1 MPLKVV
7 AMTANNDP
15 DDIASLP
22 SHPRPEQLLEAYLLC
37 RSKLVRANRSRSAL
51 RTHDEKRIKFIRNL
65 QEQLNTLEASLQEEA
80 ASRIMV
86 HQLNA
91 KIAEI
96 VKELETGLDETAKIV
111 EEKGDGGL
119 TDWVVRMARLLP
131 IVNRLREVKASAVRM
146 LSGAGVEHRELPVIE
161 EAIQSLPELDIKSVP
176 LALPPPPPPSAAAVQ
191 LEIRGTEPQTQ
202 VFGPLLLKDFGYAL
216 SPLLLHSND
225 LAVPAGLKTA
235 QVYDLV
241 PGKTLLVLESQEDT
255 YYAAIDAAIDA
266 LNSENSLPQLKPWLN
281 LGVLPFVVDPSL
293 HLLRL
298 IPFEKLE
305 RATHVLVH
313 KDLAAG
319 FEDVGATSLTLEM
332 DDDLWLGFA
341 ITAEEDTEAL
351 RGLIHHPGQQRESTV
366 RISCRGGVRMPDGQG
381 YLATGLGLPLLAVPR
396 EIQAEAV
403 ELQLQDGSV
412 LLYERLANDDQAST
426 RRLWQP
432 SSQIRR
438 RPKLAEG
445 YALFKAAIT
454 EDLALE
460 RSIRLTSLPQ
470 RVKFQRSQP
479 LGFREDWGVNLGSLA
494 LPQPISQ
501 ITDPSDESLRWARQR
516 LNEGNLTVNHLFEQ
530 QMLEGLCA
538 LFQRRASIPRRDFL
552 QLYAQL
558 RQKPDEWPGFPDAVL
573 RGWCEGGWLE
583 EGIEQGS
590 GRWRIQPVDPRL
602 VRLDRGGVQL
612 VGLLSA
618 RGLVGLLASAHQ
630 HGLTVQAVTPT
641 CADMPRG
648 WRFQG
653 ETEAL
658 AIASGLPLVE
668 QSDWVPDPSQHLWFI
683 EAPLSSDSP
692 PWPSGQN
699 SRRVSDAI
707 CGRRG
712 SDQHWKPLE
721 PFPERGRAPVSLKIQ
736 AETSQ
741 YGKRRWHSHDPVSD
755 TLFSSCHR
763 NRVALHA
770 LIVATDGL
778 WPFGFTDSSTGQ
790 LDRLYDADA
799 YLPLPIGRYAAITG
813 SKMPGPTRH
822 QPSDHTYRYHLDLAL
837 RAFQNKSS
845 LLPLSMPPS

>member
-1 MPLKVV
+1 MP
-7 AMTANNDP
+7 TNNDP
-15 DDIASLP
+15 DDLASLP
-22 SHPRPEQLLEAYLLC
+22 SHPGPEELLESYLLC

-51 RTHDEKRIKFIRNL
+51 RSHDEKRIKFIRDL

-80 ASRIMV
+80 ASRIKV

-96 VKELETGLDETAKIV
+96 VKELEIGLDKTAAIV
-111 EEKGDGGL
+111 EEKSDGGL
-119 TDWVVRMARLLP
+119 TDWVIRMARLLP
-131 IVNRLREVKASAVRM
+131 IVNRLREVKANAARL
-146 LSGAGVEHRELPVIE
+146 LSGAGIEHQNLPVIE
-161 EAIQSLPELDIKSVP
+161 QGLESLPEPEVKSEP
-176 LALPPPPPPSAAAVQ
+176 LAPPPPPPPLALPVVVQ
-191 LEIRGTEPQTQ
+191 LEIGDTLPGYQ
-202 VFGPLLLKDFGYAL
+202 VYGPLLLKDLGYAL
-216 SPLLLHSND
+216 GPLLLHHND
-225 LAVPAGLKTA
+225 LPVPAGLTTA
-235 QVYDLV
+235 QVSDLL
-241 PGKTLLVLESQEDT
+241 PGQTLLILESQEDT
-255 YYAAIDAAIDA
+255 YYAAIDAAICA
-266 LNSENSLPQLKPWLN
+266 LNAECCLPQLKPWLDR
-281 LGVLPFVVDPSL
+281 GILPFVVDPSL

-298 IPFEKLE
+298 IPLTQLE

-313 KDLAAG
+313 REQAAA
-319 FEDVGATSLTLEM
+319 FEDVGATSLTLEL

-341 ITAEEDTEAL
+341 ITAEEDAEAL
-351 RGLIHHPGQQRESTV
+351 RGLVLRPGQPRESAV

-396 EIQAEAV
+396 ELQAESV
-403 ELQLQDGSV
+403 ELQLHNGSV
-412 LLYERLANDDQAST
+412 LLYERLAIDDQASP

-432 SSQIRR
+432 SNQIRR

-445 YALFKAAIT
+445 NARFKAT
-454 EDLALE
+454 LTDDHALE

-470 RVKFQRSQP
+470 SVKFQRSQP
-479 LGFREDWGVNLGSLA
+479 LVFREDWGLKLGPLA
-494 LPQPISQ
+494 LSQPLSQ
-501 ITDPSDESLRWARQR
+501 IPEPSDECLRWARQR

-538 LFQRRASIPRRDFL
+538 LFQRRASIPRRDFF

-558 RQKPDEWPGFPDAVL
+558 RQKPDEWPGFPEAVL

-612 VGLLSA
+612 VGLLTA
-618 RGLVGLLASAHQ
+618 RGLIGLLASAHQ
-630 HGLTVQAVTPT
+630 HGLTVHAVPPT

-658 AIASGLPLVE
+658 AIASGLQLVE

-692 PWPSGQN
+692 PWPSGQT
-699 SRRVSDAI
+699 SRRSSDSI

-712 SDQHWKPLE
+712 LDQHWKPLK

-741 YGKRRWHSHDPVSD
+741 YGKRRWHSKDPVSN
-755 TLFSSCHR
+755 TLFTSCHR

-778 WPFGFTDSSTGQ
+778 WPFGFTDSGAGQ

-799 YLPLPIGRYAAITG
+799 YLPLPIGRHAAITG

-822 QPSDHTYRYHLDLAL
+822 QPSDHTYRYHLDSAL
-837 RAFQNKSS
+837 RAIQSKNS